1 MSRRTLPR
9 FAAAALLI
17 SALAVPASAQMPRT
31 DSVSSPDNLAPM
43 PREKAPPFGSA
54 FGPIALDLD
63 FTFSATPQATDTHR
77 QAANPVCGSGHACAQ
92 VQPPACCAAM
102 AVSAARPAGTFYREL
117 PGAVV
122 AITFRGDEMKATLT
136 GNDNGAVATFTLTAD
151 CAVTKDGT
159 VHGVVTGVDV
169 EAKGD
174 DAKGMDLAAVSFE
187 MQGLVDQPFAFRTK
201 ATDGGLMVSNLRVA
215 CGRDSASECI
225 PEMGLLVGKYKP
237 ACCCAG
243 VPTPKAVK
251 AGTLFQRNVY
261 ATEPEVRMQQ
271 LLAVPCPAASPCPS
285 PVWNSDRAE
294 QRYAAQASARTAVL
308 PPAVCQAPR
317 AAPCPVQCPLSSDV
331 SEMMMRVFG
340 EMLGGCCNAPPVVS
354 GMTLPSPRYLQ
365 HHPQYFPPNPAFP
378 LPRELQAMECQPT
391 PCPVP
396 APPVIGFTMS
406 GMASPPGW
414 TVGVPPPPPCPAP
427 VRVVVQSTPGFPV
440 PAMANLR
447 KLPIGTWSREVGPI
461 MYTVTI
467 QDGHLTLTASM
478 SAQNGDEMVF
488 GGLVLTADYYVTR
501 DGSGMVGLITG
512 ADVTVKG
519 NKTDGFDPAEVIEEL
534 PKMQKAVTDKPFAL
548 SYRVYGDTLVI
559 GNLRLPPVEDAGG
572 TAAVL
577 QSAAGRYT
585 LAANGQLP
593 APKLKR
599 VGNARAVPAGA
610 LITPDTVPS
619 LETQLGYP
627 SNPIGPVLPPPSAGQ
642 VPPMQVPELVE
653 LEALR
658 SSKNVCPGVG
668 AAVGNTIVAAN
679 GCPKAG
685 AVIGGIAGARVGA
698 VLGAASDRCAESPK
712 KVSIADVVE
721 LTKAGLSDTVIV
733 RQIQM
738 TRSTFNLSVADLR
751 HLKSNGVADCV
762 ILEMQLTV
770 ESDKPMTGESS
781 SGRTRSHIDPNVRM
795 RQLLDQSEDIGQIRN
810 EWRRFWFL
818 DQPDLT
824 VERIHGG
831 II

>member
-9 FAAAALLI
+9 FAVAALLI

-63 FTFSATPQATDTHR
+63 FTFPATPQATDTHR
-77 QAANPVCGSGHACAQ
+77 QAANPVCGSDHACAQ

-102 AVSAARPAGTFYREL
+102 AASTAKPTGTFYREL

-169 EAKGD
+169 EAKGN
-174 DAKGMDLAAVSFE
+174 DAKDMDLAAVSFE
-187 MQGLVDQPFAFRTK
+187 MQGLVDQPFAFRMK
-201 ATDGGLMVSNLRVA
+201 AIDGGFMVSNLRVA
-215 CGRDSASECI
+215 CGRDSASECV

-243 VPTPKAVK
+243 VPAPKAVK

-261 ATEPEVRMQQ
+261 ATEPQVRMQQ
-271 LLAVPCPAASPCPS
+271 QFTLPCPTAATPCPAPA
-285 PVWNSDRAE
+285 WNSDRAE
-294 QRYAAQASARTAVL
+294 ERFAAPASARTAVV
-308 PPAVCQAPR
+308 PPAVCQAPHPT
-317 AAPCPVQCPLSSDV
+317 PCPLQCPLPGHV
-331 SEMMMRVFG
+331 SEMMIRAFG
-340 EMLGGCCNAPPVVS
+340 EMLGGCGNAPPVVS
-354 GMTLPSPRYLQ
+354 GMALPSPRYLQ
-365 HHPQYFPPNPAFP
+365 HAPQYFPPDPAFP
-378 LPRELQAMECQPT
+378 LPRELRAMECPPA

-396 APPVIGFTMS
+396 VPPVIGFTMS
-406 GMASPPGW
+406 AMA
-414 TVGVPPPPPCPAP
+414 PPCTPP
-427 VRVVVQSTPGFPV
+427 MQVVVRPV
-440 PAMANLR
+440 PTIPAMANLR
-447 KLPIGTWSREVGPI
+447 KLPVGTWYREVGLFL
-461 MYTVTI
+461 YTITI
-467 QDGHLTLTASM
+467 EDGHLTLTASM
-478 SAQNGDEMVF
+478 SAQAGDEMVF
-488 GGLVLTADYYVTR
+488 GGLVMTADYYVTR
-501 DGSGMVGLITG
+501 DGSGIVGLITG
-512 ADVTVKG
+512 VDVSIPGKVP
-519 NKTDGFDPAEVIEEL
+519 DGFDDEVILKEL
-534 PKMQKAVTDKPFAL
+534 PKMQQAVTDKPFAL
-548 SYRVYGDTLVI
+548 SYRVHGDTLVI

-572 TAAVL
+572 AAAVL
-577 QSAAGRYT
+577 QSVAGRYKLTPHGQMPT
-585 LAANGQLP
+585 LKP
-593 APKLKR
+593 KR
-599 VGNARAVPAGA
+599 VKNAQAVPARG
-610 LITPDTVPS
+610 LIMPDDLPS
-619 LETQLGYP
+619 LERHLGYAGEP
-627 SNPIGPVLPPPSAGQ
+627 SVPRSGVLMPPSAGQ

-653 LEALR
+653 LGALR
-658 SSKNVCPGVG
+658 SSKNVCPGAG
-668 AAVGNTIVAAN
+668 AAVGGTIGAAN

-698 VLGAASDRCAESPK
+698 AIGAASERCSESPK

-721 LTKAGLSDTVIV
+721 LTKAGLGNAVIV
-733 RQIQM
+733 QQIQM

-770 ESDKPMTGESS
+770 ESDKPMAGESS

-795 RQLLDQSEDIGQIRN
+795 RELLDQSDDIGQIRN